1 MLFAMN
7 KGVDKMCI
15 TLNSIDNIL
24 VTIVGEV
31 ILKIVHYY
39 AVQLCRQI

>member
-1 MLFAMN
+1 MN

-15 TLNSIDNIL
+15 TYNLSRNIL
-24 VTIVGEV
+24 VTIVYEV